1 MAPAAL
7 KKGNVSIIKEA
18 ILKNSF
24 LFKMIFLKM
33 KLFGEKLCQLNGV
46 KHMEEEFLKYVSNID
61 ASTFEQLVMNYWK
74 DVWKYA
80 FFMTKKY
87 HMADDVTQEVF
98 IKAFRNLSSFR
109 GETDVKF
116 WLLKITRNQ
125 ALNEMRNSFFR
136 RVTLVEYISNTG
148 SSTSAE
154 GSFLQW
160 ESVNDIWNLVMKL
173 PNKYREVLILEAH
186 FDLSVVEIARTLGI
200 SEGAV
205 KSRIHRARV
214 KMNNI
219 KGGDTYAR

>member
-1 MAPAAL
+1 VIHL
-7 KKGNVSIIKEA
+7 
-18 ILKNSF
+18 
-24 LFKMIFLKM
+24 
-33 KLFGEKLCQLNGV
+33 
-46 KHMEEEFLKYVSNID
+46 EEEFLKYVSNID
-61 ASTFEQLVMNYWK
+61 ESTFEQLVMTYWK

-87 HMADDVTQEVF
+87 HMADDIAQEVF

-148 SSTSAE
+148 SATSAE

-160 ESVNDIWNLVMKL
+160 ESVNDIWNLVFKL

-205 KSRIHRARV
+205 KSRIHRARA

-219 KGGDTYAR
+219 KRGDSYAR